1 MLLLITYFL
10 LTILTSFTCSIMEAA
25 LLSITPSFIGSKINE
40 NKSYAKALKKFKENI
55 DTPLAAILTINTIAN
70 TIGAIGVGVQ
80 AQKVWGN
87 EYLSIVSGLLTL
99 TILIFSEIVPKTLGA
114 THWKKLAPYVP
125 MVLNFMIYSPFFP
138 IIVLAKTVTM
148 ALKKDKNQT
157 VLSRSEF
164 KAMAEIGIREG
175 IFKEEESKILTNLMV
190 FNNIQVES
198 IMTPRTIVLTA
209 PEDITIQN
217 FFDRYDKIRYSRI
230 PIYNGNVDNITGYIL
245 KDDLMQ
251 NLIENKNDS
260 PLSSIIRNIMVVNE
274 QMPIIRLFYR
284 LIGQKEHIALVVGEY
299 GEMVGIVTMED
310 IIETLLGTEIMDEFD
325 NIEDMQVQAKKN
337 WEKRAKRLGMID

>member
-25 LLSITPSFIGSKINE
+25 LLSITPSFIGGKINE

-125 MVLNFMIYSPFFP
+125 TALNIMIYSPFFP
-138 IIVLAKTVTM
+138 IIALARTVTI
-148 ALKKDKNQT
+148 ALKKDKKQT

-230 PIYNGNVDNITGYIL
+230 PIYKGNVDNITGYIL
-245 KDDLMQ
+245 KDELMQ